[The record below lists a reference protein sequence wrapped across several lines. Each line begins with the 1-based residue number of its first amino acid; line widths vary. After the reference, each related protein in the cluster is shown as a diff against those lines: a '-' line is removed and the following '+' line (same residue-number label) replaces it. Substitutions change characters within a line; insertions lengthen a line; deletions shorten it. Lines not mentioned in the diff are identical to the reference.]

1 MFKDSLFIAL
11 LEWEKRGKKG
21 TFEDGKK
28 NPKTLRFSGGGV
40 VNFFGGLINII
51 YIYSSN
57 CLKVVWKLSVPYYI
71 FTLKNKGYCLS
82 TASVPRWYSHTLN
95 PVHTL
100 NTFVETFFRQLFLV
114 CKILS
119 GFYRLHR

>member
-1 MFKDSLFIAL
+1 VCVLPSSQSVQTKRGGGLYNMCGPSSKEFLFWCFFSDHTQKNKGKKTRVLFFFCSYVFKDSLFIAL

-51 YIYSSN
+51 YI
-57 CLKVVWKLSVPYYI
+57 C
-71 FTLKNKGYCLS
+71 F
-82 TASVPRWYSHTLN
+82 
-95 PVHTL
+95 
-100 NTFVETFFRQLFLV
+100 
-114 CKILS
+114 
-119 GFYRLHR
+119 

>member
-40 VNFFGGLINII
+40 VNFFGGLINI
-51 YIYSSN
+51 YVS
-57 CLKVVWKLSVPYYI
+57 K
-71 FTLKNKGYCLS
+71 FD
-82 TASVPRWYSHTLN
+82 
-95 PVHTL
+95 
-100 NTFVETFFRQLFLV
+100 
-114 CKILS
+114 
-119 GFYRLHR
+119 